1 MRNYARDVLGMQRE
15 DLNEFLWIA
24 DEAMR
29 APLPDG
35 WEQHEDESRGKPYYV
50 NEDTGETQWTHPSDD
65 FYREKFQRLRRQ
77 RRPQLPDRGRDFRGG
92 RGRFT
97 TSTAGRAPVAVAA
110 TRFTPTR
117 RPRRAPVAVAAARR
131 PRRSALAVAPARR
144 RPALAVSAATA
155 PWRTTPLAVSTKT
168 GGAPVPV
175 ASKARPRAPR
185 PRRAWRPPVAVA
197 ARTPAAVAVAA
208 AHEAVTVAT
217 TAAPSTTPRRRLH
230 TFQGT
235 GEGARRR
242 RVTQKKIAL
251 ALPQR
256 VHGHHTISTEARRV
270 ATRHEG
276 RQARSGT
283 GTDTCQTITEESP
296 DVRHDRRREPG
307 AETCD

>member
-1 MRNYARDVLGMQRE
+1 MNSSGSRTRRCARRCRTAGSSTRTKVAGQAVLRQRGHGR
-15 DLNEFLWIA
+15 DA
-24 DEAMR
+24 VD
-29 APLPDG
+29 APVG
-35 WEQHEDESRGKPYYV
+35 R
-50 NEDTGETQWTHPSDD
+50 

-77 RRPQLPDRGRDFRGG
+77 RRPQLPDRGRDFGAGVVGLHRGG
-92 RGRFT
+92 RAG
-97 TSTAGRAPVAVAA
+97 AGRRRRDAVH
-110 TRFTPTR
+110 PD
-117 RPRRAPVAVAAARR
+117 AAAQAGAGRR
-131 PRRSALAVAPARR
+131 RRGAAPPAVGARR
-144 RPALAVSAATA
+144 RPGAAAAGARRLRSDGALAD
-155 PWRTTPLAVSTKT
+155 PPLAVSTKT

-307 AETCD
+307 AQTRD